1 MKANSD
7 IAIIIKDNFHKK
19 AVSFMASEDY
29 QKNEAEHMMNDLNSK
44 AENIE
49 DELIS

>member
-7 IAIIIKDNFHKK
+7 IVIIIQDNFHKK
-19 AVSFMASEDY
+19 AVSYMASADY
-29 QKNEAEHMMNDLNSK
+29 QKNEADHMMKDLNSK
-44 AENIE
+44 AEDIE